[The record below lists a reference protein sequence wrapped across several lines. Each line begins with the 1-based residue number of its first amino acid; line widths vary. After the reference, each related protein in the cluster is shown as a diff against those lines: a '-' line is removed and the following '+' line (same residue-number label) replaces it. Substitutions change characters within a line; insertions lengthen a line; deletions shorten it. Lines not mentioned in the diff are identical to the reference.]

1 MGWTS
6 YNVPTTYDLKK
17 RRYTIDRKAECDK
30 LYNGDNFEVLKSAM
44 VGSTYYAAIR
54 AKRSNEVFATVVLT
68 HTNMSDYW
76 NFSYK
81 DMDETC
87 GPCESKCPMS
97 ILKLLTETDS
107 EYAKAWRQRCYDN
120 LKKPSLSKLPVG
132 SKIKFEGFNGE
143 RTLIKMAPAYQF
155 KTNWWLIEG
164 QNKYFPKAHIPDN
177 WELVTEKEV
186 SV

>member
-6 YNVPTTYDLKK
+6 YNAPTTYDLKK
-17 RRYTIDRKAECDK
+17 RRYIIDRKAECDK

-44 VGSTYYAAIR
+44 VGSTYYAAVR
-54 AKRSNEVFATVVLT
+54 AKRNNEVFATVVLT

-120 LKKPSLSKLPVG
+120 CKKRSPNKLPVG
-132 SKIKFEGFNGE
+132 SKIKFGD
-143 RTLIKMAPAYQF
+143 TVLMKMAPAYQF
-155 KTNWWLIEG
+155 KTNWWLICG
-164 QNKYFPKAHIPDN
+164 KDKYFPKAHIPDN
-177 WELVTEKEV
+177 WELVTEKET